1 MLVLSAA
8 VHLIPYALL
17 ATLSPLG
24 FAATITVLRTGR
36 PKALGFALGVVVGQL
51 LMCSA
56 LVAVGAVAVR
66 DRTKAHPTVEGVLEL
81 GLAVALLSYASVVQR
96 RPQTARRTSSGRS
109 KAALER
115 LQRVH
120 VVTASGVG
128 LLLGIGGPKRLVL
141 TALAAASIAEAGIT
155 GLDETALVG
164 WYGLLATMLVWLPVL
179 GFLLLG
185 NRAVSA
191 LDAAMEWL
199 TRHRR
204 PATVYTLVIVSVA
217 LLVDAATVLWP

>member
-1 MLVLSAA
+1 VLVLSEA

-36 PKALGFALGVVVGQL
+36 LKALGFALGAVLGQL
-51 LMCSA
+51 LMCA
-56 LVAVGAVAVR
+56 VLVAVGAVAVR
-66 DRTKAHPTVEGVLEL
+66 DRTKAHPTVQGVLEL
-81 GLAVALLSYASVVQR
+81 GLAVALLSYASVLQR
-96 RPQTARRTSSGRS
+96 RPQSAPRTSSGRS

-155 GLDETALVG
+155 GPDETALVG
-164 WYGLLATMLVWLPVL
+164 WYGLLATILVWLPVL
-179 GFLLLG
+179 GFLFLG
-185 NRAVSA
+185 DRAVSA

-199 TRHRR
+199 NRHRR
-204 PATVYTLVIVSVA
+204 PTTVYALVILSVA
-217 LLVDAATVLWP
+217 LLVNAATLL